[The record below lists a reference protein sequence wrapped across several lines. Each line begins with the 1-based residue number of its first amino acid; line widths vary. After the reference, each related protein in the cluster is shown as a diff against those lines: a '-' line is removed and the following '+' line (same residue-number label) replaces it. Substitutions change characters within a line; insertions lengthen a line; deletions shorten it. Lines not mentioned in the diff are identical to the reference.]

1 MGNVLFAG
9 DAAGQT
15 LAFVGEGIMPSYICG
30 SVAGKVAASSLND
43 VSALG
48 RYDSEIND
56 LMGKDL
62 ELGADLRDLLVTI
75 WTESDMNDE
84 QRSVV
89 SAFIMNEIVPM
100 EDLELIEKLADK
112 GGPAVARELRVRSR
126 AAGKKIR
133 VTSIRNGR

>member
-1 MGNVLFAG
+1 MGEAPDQWLQVADDG
-9 DAAGQT
+9 WGMS
-15 LAFVGEGIMPSYICG
+15 GE
-30 SVAGKVAASSLND
+30 
-43 VSALG
+43 
-48 RYDSEIND
+48 
-56 LMGKDL
+56 DL

-89 SAFIMNEIVPM
+89 SAFIMNEVVPM
-100 EDLELIEKLADK
+100 EDLEMIEKLADK
-112 GGPAVARELRVRSR
+112 GGPAVARELRARGR